1 MAYQRDPRG
10 PLERLYGFE
19 KIQAARQEMQKQ
31 QAMQQQREQ
40 ILRESYQPG
49 EEARTEYAFEQAPQQ
64 GGMSNIMGALGI
76 ADAPQMQAK
85 QIEGRPASLDAQSAI
100 ARLYGGNDLEG
111 ASALI
116 NDQYKG
122 SMASRA
128 DGGGANAAYGSE
140 YVPSDKEGF
149 MHPAQY
155 MRGGGLTIDRSVY
168 IPEKLTYRDLGGA
181 DAAIGADG
189 QVRQM
194 RAKTANPFQQFQM
207 DPEAQGAIAEA
218 KAAGAERGD
227 ISAKAD
233 IGAEK
238 GIPVVDKT
246 LGIVDEL
253 RSHPGREWATGG
265 SSWTSAIPGTPAYD
279 FGVKLEQLTGQT
291 FLNEVEK
298 MRGLGTLTE
307 TEGRKLSVAAAALNA
322 AQSEPEFLRQL
333 EIFRGE
339 LESARGRYQQRL
351 DGGRAP
357 AASRPSPSRA
367 PVAQSKA
374 MPSLPNPAQH
384 KGRTVRDTK
393 SGIRYQSNGSQWMRV
408 K

>member
-85 QIEGRPASLDAQSAI
+85 QIEGRPGGFDAQTAI

-111 ASALI
+111 ASALV
-116 NDQYKG
+116 NDQYKD

-128 DGGGANAAYGSE
+128 VGGEKWSKTGRMVRGEDGKMYSQVQSDAGNSKLVPIDGDLVGQNQVIRAGGKTYIKDAYTGETREVINSTMTPGE
-140 YVPSDKEGF
+140 V
-149 MHPAQY
+149 
-155 MRGGGLTIDRSVY
+155 
-168 IPEKLTYRDLGGA
+168 A
-181 DAAIGADG
+181 D
-189 QVRQM
+189 
-194 RAKTANPFQQFQM
+194 N
-207 DPEAQGAIAEA
+207 DPELQARI
-218 KAAGAERGD
+218 AGAREGAKEKASTD
-227 ISAKAD
+227 AKAD

-253 RSHPGREWATGG
+253 RRHPGREWATGG
-265 SSWTSAIPGTPAYD
+265 SSWTSAVPGTPAYD

-357 AASRPSPSRA
+357 SGPRPARA
-367 PVAQSKA
+367 PVAQAPAAQSPAGAPKRGA
-374 MPSLPNPAQH
+374 IKNGYIFMGGNPADQ
-384 KGRTVRDTK
+384 K
-393 SGIRYQSNGSQWMRV
+393 SWR
-408 K
+408 KL